1 MSLEVFL
8 VVLFA
13 AAIHAG
19 WNALVKGSGA
29 TAATSRAV
37 AIGAG
42 LVGLALL
49 PALPAPAPASW
60 PWLVLS
66 AGLQIAYFV
75 LLGRTYR
82 FADLSV
88 AYPLMR
94 GLAPLLVAV
103 ASVWLFGERL
113 GLGAWTGI
121 ATISAGIAG
130 LVFAGRRG
138 DGRGIP
144 AAILNAGVIAGYTL
158 VDGRGVRLS
167 GSPFAYA
174 AWEAILTAVPF
185 LLWAGLVHVR
195 EKTRASLRLFL
206 FGLLGGAATTASY
219 ALALWAMTRAPVPM
233 VASLRETSIV
243 FALVL
248 GHRLFAESIGPR
260 RLAAVGVVVAGV
272 AVLRLA

>member
-1 MSLEVFL
+1 MSLEVL
-8 VVLFA
+8 LLVLFA

-49 PALPAPAPASW
+49 PFLAAPAPAAR

-66 AGLQIAYFV
+66 AGLQIGYFL

-103 ASVWLFGERL
+103 ASVGIFGERL
-113 GLGAWTGI
+113 GLAAWVGV
-121 ATISAGIAG
+121 AAISAGIAG
-130 LVFAGRRG
+130 LVFARLGG
-138 DGRGIP
+138 GRGIP
-144 AAILNAGVIAGYTL
+144 AAILNAGVIAAYTL
-158 VDGRGVRLS
+158 VDGHGVRLS

-185 LLWAGLVHVR
+185 LAWALVAHVK

-248 GHRLFAESIGPR
+248 GHRLLGEPIGPR
-260 RLAAVGVVVAGV
+260 RLAAVSVVVAGV
-272 AVLRLA
+272 VALRLA